1 MQKIFIALL
10 LIFSFNLFASTKTN
24 EQSIH
29 EAKQIIYDL
38 VVSLEECD
46 NERFALADAL
56 MKILPYLPE
65 PQLKEA
71 MSKMQYPE
79 IIQFIKEEQ

>member
-10 LIFSFNLFASTKTN
+10 LIFSCNLSASTKTN
-24 EQSIH
+24 EQSIY

-56 MKILPYLPE
+56 LKVLPYLSE

-71 MSKMQYPE
+71 MTKMQYPE
-79 IIQFIKEEQ
+79 IIPFIKEQQ